1 MLLLAWS
8 RTVRAEGYL
17 VATKPTADNI
27 MVVELCISDVHKPLL
42 LANPALIPY
51 LVDALLLVSSLKL
64 PLYGGIGAT
73 FTLRC
78 GVAHPYGFVI

>member
-51 LVDALLLVSSLKL
+51 L
-64 PLYGGIGAT
+64 
-73 FTLRC
+73 
-78 GVAHPYGFVI
+78 

>member
-51 LVDALLLVSSLKL
+51 LLR
-64 PLYGGIGAT
+64 GIYIRNG
-73 FTLRC
+73 
-78 GVAHPYGFVI
+78 